1 MSEQLVAAEPQRNR
15 TVVVGASFAA
25 AATLM
30 MFAGMIAVYV
40 AIRQNN
46 EHLIEQGLGGSV
58 WFPDLTIQIA
68 PGTMMLFTAMISL
81 FTMAWAVQAIRND
94 DRRNAYV
101 AMALTILMGAAIIN
115 QVIFAIGDFA
125 VPVDRSTPALLLY
138 ALYGAFVVA
147 LSVAIIGVFLM
158 LLRTIAGQFDS
169 RNSDG
174 IQAAAIYWF
183 AVILVYPA
191 IWYLITI
198 TK

>member
-15 TVVVGASFAA
+15 TVVVGVSLAA

-40 AIRQNN
+40 SIRQNN

-101 AMALTILMGAAIIN
+101 AMGLTILMGAAIIN
-115 QVIFAIGDFA
+115 QVVFAIGDFGL
-125 VPVDRSTPALLLY
+125 PVDRSTPALLLY
-138 ALYGAFVVA
+138 ALYGAFIVA
-147 LSVAIIGVFLM
+147 LSVAITGVLLM
-158 LLRTIAGQFDS
+158 LLRAIAGQFDS

-191 IWYLITI
+191 IWYLISI

>member
-1 MSEQLVAAEPQRNR
+1 MPEQLVAAEPQRNR

-40 AIRQNN
+40 SIRQNN

-101 AMALTILMGAAIIN
+101 AMGLTILMGAAIIN
-115 QVIFAIGDFA
+115 QVVFAIGDFGL
-125 VPVDRSTPALLLY
+125 PVDRSTPALLLY

-158 LLRTIAGQFDS
+158 LLRAIAGQFDS

-191 IWYLITI
+191 IWYLISI

>member
-15 TVVVGASFAA
+15 TVVVGASLAA

-40 AIRQNN
+40 SIRQNN
-46 EHLIEQGLGGSV
+46 EHLIEKGLGGSV

-101 AMALTILMGAAIIN
+101 AMGLTILMGAAIIN
-115 QVIFAIGDFA
+115 QVMFAIGDFGI
-125 VPVDRSTPALLLY
+125 PVDRSTPALLLY

-158 LLRTIAGQFDS
+158 MLRAIAGQFDS

-191 IWYLITI
+191 IWYLISI

>member
-15 TVVVGASFAA
+15 TVVVGASLAA
-25 AATLM
+25 ASMLM
-30 MFAGMIAVYV
+30 MFAGMVAVYV
-40 AIRQNN
+40 SIRQNN
-46 EHLIEQGLGGSV
+46 EHLIEKGVGGSV

-68 PGTMMLFTAMISL
+68 PGTMMLFTAMMSL

-101 AMALTILMGAAIIN
+101 AMGLTMLLGAAIIN
-115 QVIFAIGDFA
+115 QVAFAIGDFG

-138 ALYGAFVVA
+138 ALYGAFVAA
-147 LSVAIIGVFLM
+147 LGMAIVGVLLM
-158 LLRTIAGQFDS
+158 MLRAIAGQYDS

-174 IQAAAIYWF
+174 IQAAAIFWY
-183 AVILVYPA
+183 AVILVYPV

>member
-15 TVVVGASFAA
+15 TVVVGASLAA
-25 AATLM
+25 AAMLM
-30 MFAGMIAVYV
+30 MFAGMVAVYV
-40 AIRQNN
+40 SIRQNN
-46 EHLIEQGLGGSV
+46 EHLIEKGVGGSV

-68 PGTMMLFTAMISL
+68 PGTMMLFTAMMSL

-101 AMALTILMGAAIIN
+101 AMGLTMLLGAAIIN
-115 QVIFAIGDFA
+115 QVAFAIGDFGL
-125 VPVDRSTPALLLY
+125 PVDRSTPALLLY
-138 ALYGAFVVA
+138 ALYGAFVAA
-147 LSVAIIGVFLM
+147 LGMAIFGVLLM
-158 LLRTIAGQFDS
+158 MLRAIAGQYDS

-174 IQAAAIYWF
+174 IQAAAIFWY
-183 AVILVYPA
+183 AVILVYPV

>member
-1 MSEQLVAAEPQRNR
+1 MSETLVAAEPRRNR
-15 TVVVGASFAA
+15 TVVVGASLAA

-30 MFAGMIAVYV
+30 MFAGIFGVYI

-46 EHLIEQGLGGSV
+46 ESLIEKGAGGSV

-68 PGTMMLFTAMISL
+68 PGTMMLFTCLISL

-101 AMALTILMGAAIIN
+101 AMGLTILMGAAIIN
-115 QVIFAIGDFA
+115 QVMFAIGDFGL
-125 VPVDRSTPALLLY
+125 PVDRSTPALLLY
-138 ALYGAFVVA
+138 AIYGAFIVA
-147 LSVAIIGVFLM
+147 LAGAMVGVFLM
-158 LLRTIAGQFDS
+158 LMRAIAGQYNS

-174 IQAAAIYWF
+174 VQAAAIFWF
-183 AVILVYPA
+183 AVILVYPVV
-191 IWYLITI
+191 WYLITI